1 MGEVKVADFLDKV
14 DMRKNWMYDGS
25 LTTPPC
31 TEGVKW
37 IIIDQVQTIKVEQL
51 VDINRYFRNNMSFAG
66 KWLGNNRAI

>member
-1 MGEVKVADFLDKV
+1 MIDGKTAKQPNTENEFIESLNFPKAKEEGFKLGEVKLAEFLDKV

-37 IIIDQVQTIKVEQL
+37 IIID
-51 VDINRYFRNNMSFAG
+51 
-66 KWLGNNRAI
+66 